1 MEIFP
6 AYQPVY
12 SATKKSDPI
21 VRSSVLGGSYQHR
34 TSFGINQNRKEWS
47 LTFNLSESDAN
58 IVEQFLDLHAEP
70 QKAFAWIPP
79 NESSYYKWI
88 CPSWSREFAD
98 LDRSLITVTFRQV
111 FDLIAA
117 ETPIEPE
124 PEGDD
129 YYYNMS
135 EQLYSWKYPFYLDW
149 WGN

>member
-98 LDRSLITVTFRQV
+98 LDRSLIAVTFREV
-111 FDLIAA
+111 FDLGVVL
-117 ETPIEPE
+117 PG
-124 PEGDD
+124 GDD
-129 YYYNMS
+129 QDNYFTGLAYQVYAWDR
-135 EQLYSWKYPFYLDW
+135 EWRVDW
-149 WGN
+149 WGD